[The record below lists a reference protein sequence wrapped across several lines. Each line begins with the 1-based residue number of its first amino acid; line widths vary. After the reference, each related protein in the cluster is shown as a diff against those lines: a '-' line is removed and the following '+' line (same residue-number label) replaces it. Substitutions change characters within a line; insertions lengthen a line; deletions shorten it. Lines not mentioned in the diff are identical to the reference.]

1 MVGYATAPGD
11 RIFVTGAL
19 ELRLSGYR
27 AFVLS
32 VSPPLISYLFQL
44 NSFPSIPSK
53 MLDDSTLAT
62 VSNFM
67 GFLIFLLV
75 LLYHNLTATSEAVA

>member
-32 VSPPLISYLFQL
+32 VFSSSIWFVSAKFFPFYTLQNARRLYPGNSLKLYGLPDFSSGVAVPPPHGDI
-44 NSFPSIPSK
+44 
-53 MLDDSTLAT
+53 
-62 VSNFM
+62 
-67 GFLIFLLV
+67 
-75 LLYHNLTATSEAVA
+75 